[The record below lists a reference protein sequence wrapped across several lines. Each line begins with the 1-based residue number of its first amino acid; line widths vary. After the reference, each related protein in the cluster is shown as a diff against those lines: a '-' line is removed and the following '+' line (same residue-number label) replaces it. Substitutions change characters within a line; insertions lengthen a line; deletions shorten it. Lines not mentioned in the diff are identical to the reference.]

1 MAESSGQVELESAAP
16 PLDTRIVKIGKLRF
30 AVGTMWLSWA
40 TTAANPAEAR
50 VWLADQ
56 QDVLPAFEALFIA
69 PGAENRTDIGLSA
82 LFPQT
87 LRALAQVVAAHAE
100 TFAPQLPSEVYR
112 WGMSAETAEGVYLC
126 AASRDGLPLADALV
140 DAEGVEEA
148 RAQMDGRHADIH
160 WMPCLSI
167 DDFEQK
173 LLAHAPA
180 EPVALPRASKAK
192 IRAVMVAVASL
203 IIAGGT
209 MFVQHYRA
217 EKARAAALAA
227 AAAVKVSAPAPG
239 GYQVS
244 SAFDA
249 CLGAFQHTR
258 ASSPG
263 WHLVAAACDVHN
275 ASFIWQRGHDGLAT
289 AAPAGAR
296 VTSNLRT
303 AMLTVPLRI
312 GRCDVDSKAR
322 YARIEAAISDWAIK
336 QHERW
341 RAGGGMH
348 PLISIEGII
357 PSWEMPVRACVQ
369 SIGVRWTHSG
379 LWRLNLG
386 W

>member
-1 MAESSGQVELESAAP
+1 MAESSEQDERESASP

-50 VWLADQ
+50 AWLADQ
-56 QDVLPAFEALFIA
+56 QDVLPSFEALFIA
-69 PGAENRTDIGLSA
+69 PGAENRTDIGLSGV
-82 LFPQT
+82 FQPK

-100 TFAPQLPSEVYR
+100 TFAPQLPSEAYR
-112 WGMSAETAEGVYLC
+112 WGVSAETVEGIYLC

-140 DAEGVEEA
+140 DAEGVEA
-148 RAQMDGRHADIH
+148 AKAQIDGRHADIH
-160 WMPCLSI
+160 WMATLPI
-167 DDFEQK
+167 EDFEQK

-180 EPVALPRASKAK
+180 EPIALPRASKTK
-192 IRAVMVAVASL
+192 IRVVMAAALALVIAS
-203 IIAGGT
+203 GVV
-209 MFVQHYRA
+209 FVQHYRA
-217 EKARAAALAA
+217 EKAREAALAA
-227 AAAVKVSAPAPG
+227 AAAVKVPPRLPS
-239 GYQVS
+239 GYQVGG
-244 SAFDA
+244 ALDA
-249 CLGAFQHTR
+249 CLAAFQHTS

-275 ASFIWQRGHDGLAT
+275 ASFIWHRGHDGLAI

-296 VTSNLRT
+296 VTSNLRS
-303 AMLTVPLRI
+303 AMLTVPLHI
-312 GRCDVDSKAR
+312 GRCEVDAKAR
-322 YARIEAAISDWAIK
+322 YARIEAAISDWAIA

-357 PSWEMPVRACVQ
+357 PAWEMPVSACVQ
-369 SIGVRWTHSG
+369 SIGVRWTRSG